1 MARERLHAAA
11 DVRGVDDEVRVARR
25 GGEQFLGAGEGEFH
39 SVKFIPVTE
48 KRRAEVEAFVFTG
61 A

>member
-1 MARERLHAAA
+1 M
-11 DVRGVDDEVRVARR
+11 DDEVRVARR

-48 KRRAEVEAFVFTG
+48 KRREGAEAFVFTG